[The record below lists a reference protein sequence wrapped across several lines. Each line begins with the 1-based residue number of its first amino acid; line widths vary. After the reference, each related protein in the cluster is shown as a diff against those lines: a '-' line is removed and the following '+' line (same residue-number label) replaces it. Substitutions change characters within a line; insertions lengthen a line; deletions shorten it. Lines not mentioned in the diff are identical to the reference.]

1 MKRILT
7 ILVVLALTLGVT
19 AAAESPTGHVRVQL
33 IGNFSMEDTT
43 DQTTGVTKTGLH
55 VIKEDFESKH
65 PGITLEFIIMGW
77 DDYVKKTQTMI
88 LANEADVFQVPG
100 ISMMSDMDV
109 LEPLQPYIDRDGFD
123 LTQYF
128 DGQVDGWKIM
138 GPNDAEPT
146 IYALPFLGDT
156 RYICYDKTIFDQ
168 WGVEHLSEPPT
179 VEAILEKA
187 KAMTGVNP
195 VTGQQNYGVMW
206 RGVDTDDTVVNLAE
220 ALGGTWGEGLRF
232 SELTYHFN
240 SPEMVQA
247 LEIMQELAAC
257 APEGMMANAG
267 GENFGLLEGNDVAI
281 NLRAM
286 PSVLRNAKVL
296 GVDSQYGVSYLFVN
310 EETGKGGMFA
320 GSPFA
325 IGKTSQVKDAA
336 WEFLKYTASDFF
348 QQYVWNHCSSEG
360 LPCVKSAL
368 NFQGV
373 AGDEQYQLVLNS
385 MSYLWTPRYP
395 YRSVTPRGS
404 LQSAIQSALN
414 GSMEVQAALDQA
426 QAEAEAWS
434 SEQ

>member
-1 MKRILT
+1 
-7 ILVVLALTLGVT
+7 
-19 AAAESPTGHVRVQL
+19 
-33 IGNFSMEDTT
+33 
-43 DQTTGVTKTGLH
+43 
-55 VIKEDFESKH
+55 
-65 PGITLEFIIMGW
+65 
-77 DDYVKKTQTMI
+77 MI

-168 WGVEHLSEPPT
+168 WGVEYLSEHPT
-179 VEAILEKA
+179 VEEILEKA

-336 WEFLKYTASDFF
+336 G
-348 QQYVWNHCSSEG
+348 NSSNTPPATFSSNTSGTIAAAKAALREERPQFPG
-360 LPCVKSAL
+360 RGRRRAVPTGTQFHELPVDAPL
-368 NFQGV
+368 PLPLRNPPGQ
-373 AGDEQYQLVLNS
+373 
-385 MSYLWTPRYP
+385 P
-395 YRSVTPRGS
+395 
-404 LQSAIQSALN
+404 QSAIQSALN
-414 GSMEVQAALDQA
+414 GSMDVEAALDQA